1 MISSC
6 FSEEQHDQIK
16 DTISSGNVSVFYA
29 RTYKMLY
36 DLLISSEWGF
46 SPKMKSTT
54 LFSWTQSEN
63 VLKSKNL
70 AYSCLATYSPV
81 DSSSS
86 CSVLSPK

>member
-70 AYSCLATYSPV
+70 AYSLPSYLQ
-81 DSSSS
+81 S
-86 CSVLSPK
+86 CGLLVILFSTFS